1 MPGEY
6 LKQEQDDGLE
16 IISWIARQPWCTGAV
31 GMIGNSWGGFNGLQI
46 AARRPQEL
54 KAVISSCSTDDRY
67 EDDLHHQGGC
77 VTSCTLEWAST
88 MFTMN
93 AKPPDPRHVDDRWR
107 EMWFE
112 RMENNEPWAEE
123 WLRHP
128 RKDEFWKQGS
138 VYVNY
143 DDIQC
148 PIYMVGGW
156 TDPYVGVILR
166 FLSNYSGAKKGLIG
180 PWGHGYGHD
189 QPPGPNMGFLQES
202 LRWWDHWL
210 RDADTGIMEDPMLT
224 MWMPEA
230 VPPEI
235 HYTERPGRWFSEA
248 SWPTPNVD
256 SRVFFLSDHTL
267 DEEPQPEGRID
278 HLGVQTAGRD
288 GGEWASFGYL
298 PDWPPD
304 QRNDDGLSISLTSAP
319 LTERLEILG
328 SPLAKLSVAADRPA
342 AVISVRL
349 CDVGPTGESTLIT
362 RRMLNLTHRDSDEH
376 PEPLEPGKRYVVTVP
391 LGAIAYA
398 VPSGHRLRLAVSPTY
413 WPFAWPSPEPVTLS
427 LFTGESSR
435 LELPVRSTS
444 VQDLDV
450 PNFDEPEAGPPIE
463 VERLEPGSYSREHHL
478 DILTGKLESMYSGG
492 MGRVR
497 LGHSGIES
505 GGSSDWKYSITE
517 GDPLSASAEFNRSM
531 STGRGDWQITV
542 QTRSTWTC
550 DLMHFHL
557 TSELEAFE
565 GDERVFDRTW
575 RSTIPRDLG

>member
-1 MPGEY
+1 M
-6 LKQEQDDGLE
+6 
-16 IISWIARQPWCTGAV
+16 
-31 GMIGNSWGGFNGLQI
+31 
-46 AARRPQEL
+46 
-54 KAVISSCSTDDRY
+54 
-67 EDDLHHQGGC
+67 
-77 VTSCTLEWAST
+77 
-88 MFTMN
+88 
-93 AKPPDPRHVDDRWR
+93 
-107 EMWFE
+107 
-112 RMENNEPWAEE
+112 
-123 WLRHP
+123 
-128 RKDEFWKQGS
+128 
-138 VYVNY
+138 
-143 DDIQC
+143 
-148 PIYMVGGW
+148 
-156 TDPYVGVILR
+156 
-166 FLSNYSGAKKGLIG
+166 IG

-189 QPPGPNMGFLQES
+189 QPPGPNIGFLQES

-210 RDADTGIMEDPMLT
+210 KGADTGVMEDPMLT

-230 VPPEI
+230 VPPKI

-319 LTERLEILG
+319 SIERLEILG

-342 AVISVRL
+342 ALISVRL

-376 PEPLEPGKRYVVTVP
+376 PKPLEPGKRYDVTVP

-435 LELPVRSTS
+435 LELPVRSTR
-444 VQDLDV
+444 VQELDV
-450 PNFDEPEAGPPIE
+450 PNFDEPEAGPPFEVEAGAWFLLQGAPSRRPYRQAGVHVLRRDGPRPARPQRKRIGRLQRLEVLHNGGGPSICLCRVQQIE
-463 VERLEPGSYSREHHL
+463 VHRQRRLA
-478 DILTGKLESMYSGG
+478 D
-492 MGRVR
+492 
-497 LGHSGIES
+497 HSP
-505 GGSSDWKYSITE
+505 
-517 GDPLSASAEFNRSM
+517 DPVNVDLRSHPLPPDQ
-531 STGRGDWQITV
+531 R
-542 QTRSTWTC
+542 
-550 DLMHFHL
+550 
-557 TSELEAFE
+557 A
-565 GDERVFDRTW
+565 
-575 RSTIPRDLG
+575 